1 VSRRRRF
8 LAAFAPWAGLVVGIL
23 ALAGVHQFGSDS
35 TFNDCRST
43 SPGPLLIVAVLGL
56 ILAALSGMASWRSTR
71 GSDSESRRVVAMISA
86 GSAALFVFA
95 IILAMIAA
103 LVLPP
108 CFQ

>member
-1 VSRRRRF
+1 
-8 LAAFAPWAGLVVGIL
+8 
-23 ALAGVHQFGSDS
+23 VHQSGSDS
-35 TFNDCRST
+35 TFNDCRGT

-56 ILAALSGMASWRSTR
+56 FLVAVSGMASWRSIR